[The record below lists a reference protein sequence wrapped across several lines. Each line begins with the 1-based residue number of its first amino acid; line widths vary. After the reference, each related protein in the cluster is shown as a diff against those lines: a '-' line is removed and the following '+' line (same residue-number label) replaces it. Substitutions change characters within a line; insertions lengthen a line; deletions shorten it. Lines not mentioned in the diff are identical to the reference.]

1 MKSSPK
7 KKQAPEPRVH
17 QAPKGASAMPLGR
30 TNYLTIGAGA
40 AVIAASFWGMAIERQ
55 VDGFFAL
62 NIAPFLLIGA
72 YAAVAVGILIR
83 PRKH

>member
-1 MKSSPK
+1 
-7 KKQAPEPRVH
+7 
-17 QAPKGASAMPLGR
+17 MPLGR
-30 TNYLTIGAGA
+30 TNYLTIATGA

-72 YAAVAVGILIR
+72 YATVAVGILIR